1 MGGGSAVCEFP
12 VTTAAFPATT
22 AAVAALVRGGSV
34 RGADRTESGSGG
46 PLGGVCVGMA
56 SDLGVD
62 GASISVETARS
73 DERATAGT
81 SNPVASLLEELQ
93 FDLGVGPCFDAVSTG
108 APVLV
113 EDIRAARETRWPAL
127 TPALA
132 EQGVR
137 ALWAVPLRLGAHTV
151 GVTEVYRD
159 SAGLPDVVERAA
171 LLGAADLAV
180 VAVLELSGAPSRSDA
195 TTRPDTIGPPPV
207 HGHEHDRPGDEVGVE
222 TADLLIMS
230 TPGSRATIHQATGM
244 VVGQLGMTTVAAL
257 ARLRAYA
264 YAQERSLGDVCAD
277 VVARRLHLDP
287 H

>member
-1 MGGGSAVCEFP
+1 MPE
-12 VTTAAFPATT
+12 FPATT
-22 AAVAALVRGGSV
+22 AAVAALVRGGSA
-34 RGADRTESGSGG
+34 RSAGPTESGSAG

-56 SDLGVD
+56 IDLGVD

-113 EDIRAARETRWPAL
+113 EDIRAAQETRWPAL

-137 ALWAVPLRLGAHTV
+137 ALWAVPLRIGAHTV

-159 SAGLPDVVERAA
+159 SAGLPDVGERAA

-180 VAVLELSGAPSRSDA
+180 VAVLELGGEPPGRSDA
-195 TTRPDTIGPPPV
+195 TTRPGTIGPPPMPGRV
-207 HGHEHDRPGDEVGVE
+207 HDRPGGEVGVE
-222 TADLLIMS
+222 TADLLITL

-244 VVGQLGMTTVAAL
+244 VVGQLGLTTVAAL
-257 ARLRAYA
+257 ARLRAHA

-287 H
+287 D